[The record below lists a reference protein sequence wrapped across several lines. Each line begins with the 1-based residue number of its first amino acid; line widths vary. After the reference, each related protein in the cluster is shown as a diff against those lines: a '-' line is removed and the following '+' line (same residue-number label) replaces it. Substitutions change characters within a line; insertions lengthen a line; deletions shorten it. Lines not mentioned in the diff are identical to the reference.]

1 MNHQLEKVSCTLV
14 DEKKELEEKF
24 SEGSSK
30 LIHLEQKCNEFENL
44 VEEMRQEKEEHEQQ
58 SVFIEEMNHELEF
71 LREYC
76 ETLKTRLSNIESGKK
91 VEEGDESGVKSLL
104 GEIDDRRKDL
114 EEQYQ
119 TLNSRHSVLYERHSR
134 IQQEKVKNTNL
145 MYPF

>member
-30 LIHLEQKCNEFENL
+30 LIQLEQKCNEFENL

-76 ETLKTRLSNIESGKK
+76 ETLKTRIVQHRIGKES
-91 VEEGDESGVKSLL
+91 
-104 GEIDDRRKDL
+104 RRG
-114 EEQYQ
+114 
-119 TLNSRHSVLYERHSR
+119 R
-134 IQQEKVKNTNL
+134 
-145 MYPF
+145 